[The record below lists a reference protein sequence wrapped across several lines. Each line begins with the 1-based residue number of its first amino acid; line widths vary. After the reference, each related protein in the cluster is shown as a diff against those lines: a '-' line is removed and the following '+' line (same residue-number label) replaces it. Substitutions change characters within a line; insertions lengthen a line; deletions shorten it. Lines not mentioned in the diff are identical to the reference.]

1 MTTHLFDSAP
11 ALAGAVMFHGASM
24 LPRLRTMTRKEVSDL
39 SLQACVHN
47 MEFPLHMAT
56 AKDKFD
62 VPLWSDKPLSG
73 AQVIALMVTSLWML
87 CNEDEHLCGPLVE
100 RWPIREMV
108 ALAGKSSA

>member
-1 MTTHLFDSAP
+1 MRERLFDSSP
-11 ALAGAVMFHGASM
+11 ALVGAVVFHGASM
-24 LPRLRTMTRKEVSDL
+24 LPRLRTMTRKEIDAAAQ
-39 SLQACVHN
+39 QARVHS

-62 VPLWSDKPLSG
+62 VPLWSDQSLSG
-73 AQVIALMVTSLWML
+73 AQAIALMVASLWML
-87 CNEDEHLCGPLVE
+87 CNEDDRLCGPLVE